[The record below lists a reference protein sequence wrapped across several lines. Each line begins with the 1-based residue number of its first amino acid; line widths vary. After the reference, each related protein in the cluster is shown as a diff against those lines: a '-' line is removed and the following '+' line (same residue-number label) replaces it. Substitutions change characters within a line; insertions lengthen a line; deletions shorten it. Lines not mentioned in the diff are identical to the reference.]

1 MKDKVVVSGLA
12 IHAKHGCH
20 AEERRTGGPFEVDIT
35 VDGDF
40 SAAGASD
47 NIGDAV
53 DYVTLMNLAKEEMAI
68 PRDLIETVAETLAA
82 KILETIP
89 LVDGVEVTIKKLQP
103 PVEHHVG
110 YVACTIYRNRAG
122 N

>member
-35 VDGDF
+35 VEGDF
-40 SAAGASD
+40 SAAASSD
-47 NIGDAV
+47 EIDDAI
-53 DYVTLMNLAKEEMAI
+53 DYVTLMDLAKDEMSK
-68 PRDLIETVAETLAA
+68 PRNLIETVAKELADR
-82 KILETIP
+82 ILDQFAS
-89 LVDGVEVTIKKLQP
+89 VDNVEVTIKKLQP
-103 PVEHHVG
+103 PVEHHIG
-110 YVACTIYRNRAG
+110 YVSCTTYRDRAG